1 MNINQLSERPWHRAP
16 GPGQRLWHV
25 PRADQ
30 RWRWWRPS
38 DFSVADPWKTWG
50 ISGMNWV
57 IYIYIWCTISVI
69 IILYMLY
76 YITWEVVF
84 CFLIII
90 ICYGL
95 EMVLWRWN
103 NIIIILNSH
112 EQGFID
118 GVWFVWCY
126 MAYVVDLNGIVIS
139 TNSHLNRIKWGYIYI
154 YTYNHWGLYLTMVMY
169 WDMRDLYWTWRFRH
183 LSYGEYSRD
192 DL

>member
-1 MNINQLSERPWHRAP
+1 
-16 GPGQRLWHV
+16 
-25 PRADQ
+25 
-30 RWRWWRPS
+30 
-38 DFSVADPWKTWG
+38 
-50 ISGMNWV
+50 
-57 IYIYIWCTISVI
+57 
-69 IILYMLY
+69 MLY

-139 TNSHLNRIKWGYIYI
+139 TNTHLNRIKWGYIYI
-154 YTYNHWGLYLTMVMY
+154 YIHTTIGDYALQWWCTGIWGISIEHGGLGIWVMGSIVGMTCRARSCMANFIGNMIIK
-169 WDMRDLYWTWRFRH
+169 DQLGKAVCSSVTGIR
-183 LSYGEYSRD
+183 
-192 DL
+192 

>member
-1 MNINQLSERPWHRAP
+1 MKAERF
-16 GPGQRLWHV
+16 
-25 PRADQ
+25 
-30 RWRWWRPS
+30 
-38 DFSVADPWKTWG
+38 FSGRSLENMGNKWDELG
-50 ISGMNWV
+50 
-57 IYIYIWCTISVI
+57 YIYIWCTISVS

-126 MAYVVDLNGIVIS
+126 MAYVVDLNGVVIS

-154 YTYNHWGLYLTMVMY
+154 HTTIGDYALQWWCTGIWGISIEHGGLGIWGMGSIVGMTCRARSCMANFIGNMIIKDQLGKAVCSLVIGI
-169 WDMRDLYWTWRFRH
+169 R
-183 LSYGEYSRD
+183 
-192 DL
+192 